1 MHRKTGRAMNSS
13 SAVPNLL
20 RLSRQAVA
28 ACLAGLADSAAA
40 PLLAVDCT
48 CGNGHDCLFLART
61 LAALDTATSGVVL
74 GLDVQPAALEATRN
88 RLAEENLEH
97 HAHLLLRGHENLAAV
112 LDSSLSGLSNPA
124 VVMYNLGF
132 LPGSD
137 KRLTTRSDSTLAS
150 LNAAAAALLPSG
162 LLCVHAY
169 GGHPDGIDELRA
181 VETWCVGLPFDEW
194 VVGRYNICN
203 RVRNPE
209 SLFLAE
215 KRG

>member
-1 MHRKTGRAMNSS
+1 MKAS
-13 SAVPNLL
+13 SAVPDLL
-20 RLSRQAVA
+20 RLGRQAVA
-28 ACLAGLADSAAA
+28 ACLAGLAGSAPS

-61 LAALDTATSGVVL
+61 LTTLDTAKSGIVL
-74 GLDVQPAALEATRN
+74 GLDVQSAALEATRN
-88 RLAEENLEH
+88 RLAEKNLER
-97 HAHLLLRGHENLAAV
+97 HAHLLLQGHENLAAV
-112 LDSSLSGLSNPA
+112 LDSSTSDISRPA

-137 KRLTTRSDSTLAS
+137 KRLTTRSDTTIVS
-150 LNAAAAALLPSG
+150 LSAAAAALLPSG

-169 GGHPDGIDELRA
+169 GGHPGGLDELRA
-181 VETWCVGLPFDEW
+181 VEAWCAALSFDEW
-194 VVGRYNICN
+194 VVGRYDICN
-203 RVRNPE
+203 KVRNPE